1 MRKSFPVF
9 LLIIL
14 VLLMLVGCSA
24 DQNRAPIVKT
34 NEGKEITVYTGG
46 TVKFNL
52 RFEDPDGDNVSVTV
66 EASNDFLVYCY
77 DKNTGIFEWPNAGP
91 EGEYFVEFTGF
102 DGEAITR
109 HKVNIIVKDKEDETG
124 DNKPPVL
131 VSPDKKEY
139 KVAENGNLKFKVIFE
154 DPDGDSLDVRAES
167 NQYQLV
173 QAFDKNSG
181 LFDWNVNLPA
191 GEYTVTFIASDG
203 KANTSIKVKI
213 IVLGEEEIDQN
224 EPPVIDKIGN
234 KIISPGETLE
244 FVVRAH
250 DPDGE
255 DSSIRYMVDDL
266 KEYFNEDT
274 GVFKW
279 ENIGEELSG
288 KVYSLTFTAIDEL
301 GETASEEIVIKI
313 NSIPEFDEILLNDEV
328 VDETETLQFFSG
340 RQNRLEIKASDKDGD
355 RINIEITEIDGTG
368 ELNINNFV
376 FNEDNKTG
384 IISWAP
390 ISDRIGD
397 EISITFKV
405 TDYPGDLYDIDY
417 TSSNLLSLV
426 IKVVE

>member
-1 MRKSFPVF
+1 M
-9 LLIIL
+9 
-14 VLLMLVGCSA
+14 
-24 DQNRAPIVKT
+24 
-34 NEGKEITVYTGG
+34 
-46 TVKFNL
+46 
-52 RFEDPDGDNVSVTV
+52 
-66 EASNDFLVYCY
+66 
-77 DKNTGIFEWPNAGP
+77 
-91 EGEYFVEFTGF
+91 
-102 DGEAITR
+102 
-109 HKVNIIVKDKEDETG
+109 
-124 DNKPPVL
+124 L

-139 KVAENGNLKFKVIFE
+139 KVAENGNLKFEVIFE
-154 DPDGDSLDVRAES
+154 DPDGDSLDVKAES

-244 FVVRAH
+244 FVVSAY

-288 KVYSLTFTAIDEL
+288 KVYNLTFTAIDEL
-301 GETASEEIVIKI
+301 GETASEKIFIKI
-313 NSIPEFDEILLNDEV
+313 NSIPEFDEIVLNGVV
-328 VDETETLQFFSG
+328 VDETETLQFLSG
-340 RQNRLEIKASDKDGD
+340 RQNTLEIKASDKDGD

-368 ELNINNFV
+368 ELDINNCFV
-376 FNEDNKTG
+376 FNESNKTG

-390 ISDRIGD
+390 TSDRIGD

>member
-34 NEGKEITVYTGG
+34 NERKEITVCTGD
-46 TVKFNL
+46 TVRFNL

-66 EASNDFLVYCY
+66 EASNDFLVDCY
-77 DKNTGIFEWPNAGP
+77 DKITGIFEWTDAGP
-91 EGEYFVEFTGF
+91 GGNYFVEFTGF

-109 HKVNIIVKDKEDETG
+109 HQVIIIVKDKEDETG
-124 DNKPPVL
+124 DNKPPEL
-131 VSPDKKEY
+131 VSSVKEEY
-139 KVAENGNLKFKVIFE
+139 KVAENGNLKFNVIFE

-191 GEYTVTFIASDG
+191 GKYTVTFIASDG
-203 KANTSIKVKI
+203 KANTSIEVKI
-213 IVLGEEEIDQN
+213 IVLQN
-224 EPPVIDKIGN
+224 EPPVIEKIGN
-234 KIISPGETLE
+234 KIISPNETLE

-255 DSSIRYMVDDL
+255 DSRIRYMVDDL
-266 KEYFNEDT
+266 KEYFNED

-279 ENIGEELSG
+279 KNIGEELSG

-301 GETASEEIVIKI
+301 GETASEQIVIKI
-313 NSIPEFDEILLNDEV
+313 NSIPEFDEILLNGVV

-340 RQNRLEIKASDKDGD
+340 RENRLEIKASDKDGD
-355 RINIEITEIDGTG
+355 RINIEITEIGGTG
-368 ELNINNFV
+368 ELDINNFV

-390 ISDRIGD
+390 TSDRIDD

-417 TSSNLLSLV
+417 TSSDLLSLV

>member
-34 NEGKEITVYTGG
+34 NKGKEITVDTGE
-46 TVKFNL
+46 TVRFNL
-52 RFEDPDGDNVSVTV
+52 RFEDPDGDNVSVTI
-66 EASNDFLVYCY
+66 EASMDSLVDCY
-77 DKNTGIFEWPNAGP
+77 DKITGIFEWPSAGP
-91 EGEYFVEFTGF
+91 EGVYIVEFTGF
-102 DGEAITR
+102 DGEARTR
-109 HKVNIIVKDKEDETG
+109 HQVIIIVKDKEDETG

-203 KANTSIKVKI
+203 KANTSIEVKI
-213 IVLGEEEIDQN
+213 IVLGKEEIDQN

-234 KIISPGETLE
+234 KIISPGETLK
-244 FVVRAH
+244 FVVSAS

-313 NSIPEFDEILLNDEV
+313 NSIPEFDEIVLNGVV
-328 VDETETLQFFSG
+328 VDEKEKLQFLSG
-340 RQNRLEIKASDKDGD
+340 RENRLEIKASDKDGD
-355 RINIEITEIDGTG
+355 RINIEITEIGGTG

-376 FNEDNKTG
+376 FNESNKTG

-390 ISDRIGD
+390 TSERIGD

-417 TSSNLLSLV
+417 TSSDLLSLV

>member
-34 NEGKEITVYTGG
+34 NEGKEITVCTGDP
-46 TVKFNL
+46 VRFNL

-66 EASNDFLVYCY
+66 EASEDFLVDCY
-77 DKNTGIFEWPNAGP
+77 DKITGIFEWLYAERGV
-91 EGEYFVEFTGF
+91 YSVEFTGF
-102 DGEAITR
+102 DGEARTR
-109 HKVNIIVKDKEDETG
+109 HQVIIIVKDKEDETG
-124 DNKPPVL
+124 DNKPPEL
-131 VSPDKKEY
+131 VSSVKEEY
-139 KVAENGNLKFKVIFE
+139 KVAENGNLKFNVIFK

-181 LFDWNVNLPA
+181 LFDWNVNLLA

-203 KANTSIKVKI
+203 KANTSIEVKI
-213 IVLGEEEIDQN
+213 IVLQN
-224 EPPVIDKIGN
+224 EPPVIEKIGN
-234 KIISPGETLE
+234 KIISPNETLE

-255 DSSIRYMVDDL
+255 DSRIRYMVDDL
-266 KEYFNEDT
+266 KEYFNED

-279 ENIGEELSG
+279 KNIGKELSG

-301 GETASEEIVIKI
+301 GETASEQIVIKI
-313 NSIPEFDEILLNDEV
+313 NSIPEFDEILLNGVV

-340 RQNRLEIKASDKDGD
+340 RENRLEIKASDKDGD
-355 RINIEITEIDGTG
+355 RINIEITGIDGTG
-368 ELNINNFV
+368 ELDINNYFV
-376 FNEDNKTG
+376 FNESNKTG

-390 ISDRIGD
+390 TSDRIGD

-405 TDYPGDLYDIDY
+405 TDYPEEYNDIDY

-426 IKVVE
+426 IEVVEE

>member
-1 MRKSFPVF
+1 MFSRSEQGPY
-9 LLIIL
+9 
-14 VLLMLVGCSA
+14 
-24 DQNRAPIVKT
+24 VKT
-34 NEGKEITVYTGG
+34 NKGKEITVNTGE
-46 TVKFNL
+46 TVRFNL
-52 RFEDPDGDNVSVTV
+52 RFEDPDGDNVSVTI

-77 DKNTGIFEWPNAGP
+77 DKITGIFEWPYAGP
-91 EGEYFVEFTGF
+91 GGVYFVEFTGF
-102 DGEAITR
+102 DGEARTR
-109 HKVNIIVKDKEDETG
+109 HQVIIIVKDKEDETG
-124 DNKPPVL
+124 DNKPPEL
-131 VSPDKKEY
+131 VSSVKEEY
-139 KVAENGNLKFKVIFE
+139 KVAENGNLKFNVIFE

-244 FVVRAH
+244 FVVSAS

-255 DSSIRYMVDDL
+255 DSNIRYMVDDL

-313 NSIPEFDEILLNDEV
+313 NSIPEFDEILLNGVV
-328 VDETETLQFFSG
+328 VDETETLQFLSG
-340 RQNRLEIKASDKDGD
+340 RQNTLEIKASDKDGD
-355 RINIEITEIDGTG
+355 RINIEITGIDGTG

-376 FNEDNKTG
+376 FNESNKTG

-390 ISDRIGD
+390 TSDRIGD

>member
-1 MRKSFPVF
+1 M
-9 LLIIL
+9 
-14 VLLMLVGCSA
+14 
-24 DQNRAPIVKT
+24 
-34 NEGKEITVYTGG
+34 
-46 TVKFNL
+46 
-52 RFEDPDGDNVSVTV
+52 
-66 EASNDFLVYCY
+66 
-77 DKNTGIFEWPNAGP
+77 
-91 EGEYFVEFTGF
+91 
-102 DGEAITR
+102 
-109 HKVNIIVKDKEDETG
+109 
-124 DNKPPVL
+124 
-131 VSPDKKEY
+131 
-139 KVAENGNLKFKVIFE
+139 
-154 DPDGDSLDVRAES
+154 
-167 NQYQLV
+167 V

-213 IVLGEEEIDQN
+213 IVLGEEGIDQN
-224 EPPVIDKIGN
+224 EPPVIEKIGN
-234 KIISPGETLE
+234 KIISPNETLE
-244 FVVRAH
+244 FVVSAH

-340 RQNRLEIKASDKDGD
+340 RENTLKIKASDKDGD
-355 RINIEITEIDGTG
+355 RINIEITEIDGTDGTG
-368 ELNINNFV
+368 ELDINNYFV
-376 FNEDNKTG
+376 FNESNKTG
-384 IISWAP
+384 IIKWAP
-390 ISDRIGD
+390 NSGRIGD

-417 TSSNLLSLV
+417 TSSDLLSLV